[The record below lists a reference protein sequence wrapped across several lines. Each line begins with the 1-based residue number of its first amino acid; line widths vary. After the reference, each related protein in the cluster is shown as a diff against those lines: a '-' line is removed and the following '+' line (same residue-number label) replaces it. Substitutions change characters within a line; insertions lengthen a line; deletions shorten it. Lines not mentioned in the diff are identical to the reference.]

1 MSAKGRAPP
10 DFALAFAPG
19 FPAAFPEARL
29 RAGAFFFDFDTDPA
43 MRRIVRPPLPRRI
56 DPHMSSR
63 RDYYATLGVT
73 RSASAEEIRS
83 AHRRLARELH
93 PDVNKK
99 PDAAQRF
106 NEVQEAYDILSD
118 ADKRAVYDRVGHAA
132 YTSGVT
138 GGGGS
143 GSASSGGASR
153 RPGGR
158 RSGTYNWSNIAR
170 EPGSS
175 SGGGPGAA
183 GGSPFTAEDIGSIFD
198 EFFGARSGR
207 SAWREDDDDSPG
219 HPGGASHFGASGT
232 ADAAGAARARAR
244 TADLEHTI
252 EIPFLTALSGGV
264 QTLRLAGADAA
275 DSQTIDVTIPKGIA
289 DGARLRLRGRGGETP
304 SGAARDLILI
314 IRITP
319 HPRYRREG
327 LDISAD
333 LPVSITEA
341 ALGVQADVLT
351 AGGAVGVRVPPGT
364 PSGARLRLKGRG
376 AETPDGKQG
385 DFYAVVKIVPPPK
398 GSLSADDEAALRALG
413 ERLPR
418 VRE

>member
-1 MSAKGRAPP
+1 
-10 DFALAFAPG
+10 
-19 FPAAFPEARL
+19 
-29 RAGAFFFDFDTDPA
+29 
-43 MRRIVRPPLPRRI
+43 
-56 DPHMSSR
+56 MSSR

-73 RSASAEEIRS
+73 RSASADDIRS

-106 NEVQEAYDILSD
+106 NEVQEAYDVLSD

-138 GGGGS
+138 G
-143 GSASSGGASR
+143 SSGGPGSGGATR
-153 RPGGR
+153 HGARPGGR

-170 EPGSS
+170 ESGSH
-175 SGGGPGAA
+175 SGGGQGPGAGSDP
-183 GGSPFTAEDIGSIFD
+183 GGESPFTAEDIGSIFE
-198 EFFGARSGR
+198 EFFGARAGR
-207 SAWREDDDDSPG
+207 SAWREEDDDGPPS
-219 HPGGASHFGASGT
+219 ASGASG
-232 ADAAGAARARAR
+232 AARAR

-289 DGARLRLRGRGGETP
+289 DGAKLRLRGRGGETA

-333 LPVSITEA
+333 LPVSIAEA

-351 AGGAVGVRVPPGT
+351 PGGAVGVRVPPGT

-376 AETPDGKQG
+376 AETTDGKQG
-385 DFYAVVKIVPPPK
+385 DFHAVVKIVPPPK

-413 ERLPR
+413 ERLPK

>member
-1 MSAKGRAPP
+1 
-10 DFALAFAPG
+10 
-19 FPAAFPEARL
+19 
-29 RAGAFFFDFDTDPA
+29 
-43 MRRIVRPPLPRRI
+43 
-56 DPHMSSR
+56 MSSR

-73 RSASAEEIRS
+73 RSASADDIRS

-106 NEVQEAYDILSD
+106 NEVQEAYDVLSD

-138 GGGGS
+138 G
-143 GSASSGGASR
+143 SSGGPGGGGAAR
-153 RPGGR
+153 HGARPGGR

-170 EPGSS
+170 EPGSH
-175 SGGGPGAA
+175 SGGGQGPGAGSDP
-183 GGSPFTAEDIGSIFD
+183 GGESPFTAEDIGSIFE
-198 EFFGARSGR
+198 EFFGARAGR
-207 SAWREDDDDSPG
+207 SAWREDDDDGPPSASG
-219 HPGGASHFGASGT
+219 ASRSASGGASGA
-232 ADAAGAARARAR
+232 ARAR

-289 DGARLRLRGRGGETP
+289 DGAKLRLRGRGGP
-304 SGAARDLILI
+304 SGGGGGTGGGSGSGGARDLILI

-333 LPVSITEA
+333 LPVSIAEA

-351 AGGAVGVRVPPGT
+351 PGGAVGVRVPPGT

-385 DFYAVVKIVPPPK
+385 DFHAVVKIVPPPK